1 MEKILKIFFKSII
14 VIIYDTSK
22 LLGLVRV
29 YSELIRLFEFCYSQW
44 ISSKLKCHDCAFR
57 RPINNICGEKY
68 ITIGKGTDF
77 GKQMVLTAWDQ
88 YDDDT
93 FSPEIHIGE
102 RCHFGD
108 YVHITAINHIT
119 IGNDVLTGR
128 WVTITDNSHGATNLD
143 TLHTAPIDRHL
154 VSKGPVV
161 IGDKVWIGDK
171 ATILPGV
178 TIGEGSIIAANAVV
192 TKDVPAYTI
201 VAGNPAKTIKSL
213 KYTNNAKS

>member
-1 MEKILKIFFKSII
+1 MKRLLKSII
-14 VIIYDTSK
+14 SRSVRIIYYSFRGSGISYFFSK
-22 LLGLVRV
+22 LNGLV
-29 YSELIRLFEFCYSQW
+29 YYFYSQW
-44 ISSKLKCHDCAFR
+44 ICSKLKCHDCTFM

-128 WVTITDNSHGATNLD
+128 WVTITDNSHGATDLD

-178 TIGEGSIIAANAVV
+178 TIGEGAIIAANAVV
-192 TKDVPAYTI
+192 TKDVPAYTV
-201 VAGNPAKTIKSL
+201 VAGNPAKTVKSQYISL
-213 KYTNNAKS
+213 

>member
-1 MEKILKIFFKSII
+1 MKRELRLLISELTRVLYHTVHIIGLKSII
-14 VIIYDTSK
+14 LTLYN
-22 LLGLVRV
+22 
-29 YSELIRLFEFCYSQW
+29 FCAFFHSQW
-44 ISSKLKCHDCAFR
+44 ICSKLKCHDCAFR

-128 WVTITDNSHGATNLD
+128 WVTITDNSHGATDPD

-178 TIGEGSIIAANAVV
+178 TIGEGAIIAANAVV
-192 TKDVPAYTI
+192 TKDVPAYTV
-201 VAGNPAKTIKSL
+201 VAGNPAKTVKSQ
-213 KYTNNAKS
+213 

>member
-1 MEKILKIFFKSII
+1 MKRELRLLISELTRVLYHTVYIIGLKSII
-14 VIIYDTSK
+14 LK
-22 LLGLVRV
+22 L
-29 YSELIRLFEFCYSQW
+29 YNFCTFFHSQW
-44 ISSKLKCHDCAFR
+44 ICSKLKCHDCAFK

-93 FSPEIHIGE
+93 FSPAIHIGE

-119 IGNDVLTGR
+119 IGDDVLTGR
-128 WVTITDNSHGATNLD
+128 WVTITDNSHGATDLD

-178 TIGEGSIIAANAVV
+178 TIGEGAIIAANAVV
-192 TKDVPAYTI
+192 TKDIPAYTV
-201 VAGNPAKTIKSL
+201 VAGNPAKTVKL
-213 KYTNNAKS
+213 Q